1 MSIWRKFSKGGS
13 GGIAPLSTSGES
25 GEVFSSFTYRS
36 TNNTAL
42 DIHNNVNLLDN
53 GGLVITKL
61 MDAWSEYTAT
71 QSINSSMGVWSFIDT
86 ERGGDRAFPLPGLT
100 STYYP
105 TTGSATNNPGFTY
118 ASGSNTEISNNEAI
132 KQFYTNGYQ
141 LGTWPQVNRSQLSV
155 DVSNVTATNRPSF
168 HSLTFRRAEKFF
180 DVITYT
186 GDGTTNQELEHGLGV
201 TPGFM
206 IIFDREVQA
215 TGTSTSVNPAFVPCR
230 FSDYGNT
237 SFNGNQTDSVNSA
250 LNFVGGWN
258 NTGTFNY
265 NGLATFNNIWGT
277 SLPDAY
283 KFRVGHAHTNT
294 SGRKYVAYLWANDTS
309 TDSIIRTGYYYYGNA
324 TSTATN
330 PYGNSGAGLGMGDS
344 NDNYIDIGF
353 EPSFLMVRAI
363 NRPIDLT
370 TGSLTNQ
377 FTQYFSQFY
386 FFDNELGGM
395 NGAWHR
401 HTEIANPPSGAV
413 GTDHFN
419 DPFFSFGD
427 HTGYDI
433 GNQARSCNNLIIY
446 PRGFKIGGTNHFDQN
461 SVLKGR
467 DTQHTYTVCWL
478 AIKKSMPQPTSIAQ
492 VFKSSADSAWSS
504 PWPANVNQRLRS
516 SDTWWRVPRDTVGST
531 YNAATHIFDRLRS
544 SRSLRPVRNEE
555 EGSGYGVGYGPT
567 RYEFRGSPFSL
578 LSAQNDETN
587 KEPDQLVELDA
598 NSSAG
603 DTSKNWV
610 NFLLKRGKGFY
621 DSFIYI
627 GDGQTYSSA
636 PGRAL
641 AHNLGVKP
649 ELIIIKPLSN
659 EMWQTYNTYQ
669 ANGITAHTSPW
680 YLWHKDYK
688 VLPEYLSHRNTGGN
702 SNMLMSN
709 YQNNLTNTN
718 NTWPTSDMG
727 NDQYLPSYDTLTGGP
742 EPEKYIYLGN
752 TSYQTALNHTAGG
765 SGSSGIPKPYIV
777 YLFATLPGISKVG
790 YFDMIDPNWA
800 SIPGHT
806 GHNDVDCGFGN
817 KQPQFVMVWRWDQHG
832 FPYLWTKSSGS
843 IYGGGNYS
851 ASANDGN
858 GGYLTRLQRFDH
870 FRNNTQYEETGNTNN
885 ISHETIRPHP
895 TYGGPAGGFTVV
907 RTGQFNEGTY
917 NSTHQTRRIFLA
929 FVDE

>member
-1 MSIWRKFSKGGS
+1 
-13 GGIAPLSTSGES
+13 
-25 GEVFSSFTYRS
+25 
-36 TNNTAL
+36 
-42 DIHNNVNLLDN
+42 
-53 GGLVITKL
+53 
-61 MDAWSEYTAT
+61 
-71 QSINSSMGVWSFIDT
+71 
-86 ERGGDRAFPLPGLT
+86 
-100 STYYP
+100 
-105 TTGSATNNPGFTY
+105 
-118 ASGSNTEISNNEAI
+118 
-132 KQFYTNGYQ
+132 
-141 LGTWPQVNRSQLSV
+141 
-155 DVSNVTATNRPSF
+155 
-168 HSLTFRRAEKFF
+168 
-180 DVITYT
+180 
-186 GDGTTNQELEHGLGV
+186 
-201 TPGFM
+201 
-206 IIFDREVQA
+206 
-215 TGTSTSVNPAFVPCR
+215 
-230 FSDYGNT
+230 
-237 SFNGNQTDSVNSA
+237 
-250 LNFVGGWN
+250 
-258 NTGTFNY
+258 
-265 NGLATFNNIWGT
+265 
-277 SLPDAY
+277 
-283 KFRVGHAHTNT
+283 
-294 SGRKYVAYLWANDTS
+294 
-309 TDSIIRTGYYYYGNA
+309 
-324 TSTATN
+324 
-330 PYGNSGAGLGMGDS
+330 
-344 NDNYIDIGF
+344 
-353 EPSFLMVRAI
+353 MVRAI

-669 ANGITAHTSPW
+669 ANGITAHAGAGMA
-680 YLWHKDYK
+680 LANFVQD
-688 VLPEYLSHRNTGGN
+688 GG
-702 SNMLMSN
+702 
-709 YQNNLTNTN
+709 
-718 NTWPTSDMG
+718 
-727 NDQYLPSYDTLTGGP
+727 
-742 EPEKYIYLGN
+742 
-752 TSYQTALNHTAGG
+752 
-765 SGSSGIPKPYIV
+765 
-777 YLFATLPGISKVG
+777 
-790 YFDMIDPNWA
+790 
-800 SIPGHT
+800 
-806 GHNDVDCGFGN
+806 
-817 KQPQFVMVWRWDQHG
+817 
-832 FPYLWTKSSGS
+832 
-843 IYGGGNYS
+843 
-851 ASANDGN
+851 
-858 GGYLTRLQRFDH
+858 
-870 FRNNTQYEETGNTNN
+870 
-885 ISHETIRPHP
+885 TI
-895 TYGGPAGGFTVV
+895 
-907 RTGQFNEGTY
+907 
-917 NSTHQTRRIFLA
+917 
-929 FVDE
+929 